1 MSLKETLQNDWKTA
15 LKDRN
20 KLKASVLSMA
30 RAAVLLYEK
39 SGASK
44 EATDDVVL
52 DIIVKEIKQRRESI
66 EEFKKGN
73 RDDLIKETQDEV
85 EILLNY
91 LPQQLTEIEIK
102 DLIARIASEVGANNI
117 KDMGKLMGAIVPATK
132 GKADGKLVSTL
143 VKEYLNK

>member
-20 KLKASVLSMA
+20 RLKASVLSMA
-30 RAAVLLYEK
+30 RADILLYEK
-39 SGASK
+39 SGASM

-52 DIIVKEIKQRRESI
+52 DIIVKGIKQRRESI

-91 LPQQLTEIEIK
+91 LPQQLTRIEIK

>member
-1 MSLKETLQNDWKTA
+1 MSLKETLQNDWKA
-15 LKDRN
+15 AVKDRN
-20 KLKASVLSMA
+20 RLKASVLSMT
-30 RAAVLLYEK
+30 RSAVLLYEK
-39 SGASK
+39 SGVSK
-44 EATDDVVL
+44 EATDDVIL

-73 RDDLIKETQDEV
+73 RDDLVKEAQEEV

-91 LPQQLTEIEIK
+91 LPQQLTEVEIK

-117 KDMGKLMGAIVPATK
+117 KDMGKLMGAIVPVTK